1 MCESEE
7 NCLIKMKG
15 DKKMFEKF
23 KEKLGLKETEKDE
36 MEFKPFEQTQRA
48 EVATSIQ
55 RESTHNDND
64 DTRSGGV
71 ELKVIRPESYE
82 EVRTV
87 ADNLIAGCT
96 VVLNVEVLDRPVIIR
111 MLDFL
116 NGVTYCQD
124 GEIRKVSPSTF
135 IITPHSDIDISDM

>member
-1 MCESEE
+1 
-7 NCLIKMKG
+7 
-15 DKKMFEKF
+15 MFEKF
-23 KEKLGLKETEKDE
+23 MEKFSKREPEKDE

-48 EVATSIQ
+48 EVAAPQVKEIETHQEQPKEQ
-55 RESTHNDND
+55 RST
-64 DTRSGGV
+64 GV

-96 VVLNVEVLDRPVIIR
+96 VVLNVEALDKPIIFR

-124 GEIRKVSPSTF
+124 GEIKRVAPSTF
-135 IITPHSDIDISDM
+135 IITPHSDVDISDM

>member
-1 MCESEE
+1 
-7 NCLIKMKG
+7 
-15 DKKMFEKF
+15 MFEKF
-23 KEKLGLKETEKDE
+23 KEKLGLKETVKDE

-48 EVATSIQ
+48 EAVTSVQ
-55 RESTHNDND
+55 HEHVSTE
-64 DTRSGGV
+64 DTDARNGGV

-96 VVLNVEVLDRPVIIR
+96 VVLNVEVLERPVIIR

>member
-1 MCESEE
+1 
-7 NCLIKMKG
+7 
-15 DKKMFEKF
+15 MFEKF
-23 KEKLGLKETEKDE
+23 MEKFSKRENEKDE

-48 EVATSIQ
+48 EISAPQIKEE
-55 RESTHNDND
+55 ESEVQKTE
-64 DTRSGGV
+64 TRSSGV

-96 VVLNVEVLDRPVIIR
+96 VVLNVEALDKPVIFR

-124 GEIRKVSPSTF
+124 GEIKRVAPSTF
-135 IITPHSDIDISDM
+135 IITPHSDVDISDM

>member
-1 MCESEE
+1 
-7 NCLIKMKG
+7 
-15 DKKMFEKF
+15 MFEKF
-23 KEKLGLKETEKDE
+23 MEKFAKREAERDE

-48 EVATSIQ
+48 DVSAPKTTDDE
-55 RESTHNDND
+55 DNTQKSD
-64 DTRSGGV
+64 ARSNGV
-71 ELKVIRPESYE
+71 ELKVVRPESYE

-96 VVLNVEVLDRPVIIR
+96 VVLNVEALDKHVIFR

-124 GEIRKVSPSTF
+124 GEIKRVAPSTF
-135 IITPHSDIDISDM
+135 IITPHSNVDISDM

>member
-1 MCESEE
+1 
-7 NCLIKMKG
+7 
-15 DKKMFEKF
+15 MFEKF
-23 KEKLGLKETEKDE
+23 MEKFAKKEVEKDE

-48 EVATSIQ
+48 EIAAPQTIEEAPVAKT
-55 RESTHNDND
+55 EA
-64 DTRSGGV
+64 RSGGV

-82 EVRTV
+82 EVRAV

-96 VVLNVEVLDRPVIIR
+96 VVLNVEALAKPIVFK

-124 GEIRKVSPSTF
+124 GEIKRVAPSTF
-135 IITPHSDIDISDM
+135 IITPHSDVDISDM

>member
-1 MCESEE
+1 
-7 NCLIKMKG
+7 
-15 DKKMFEKF
+15 MFEKF
-23 KEKLGLKETEKDE
+23 MEKFAKKDAAKEE
-36 MEFKPFEQTQRA
+36 MEFKPFEQAQRA
-48 EVATSIQ
+48 EIAAPQPIEEEAPVQ
-55 RESTHNDND
+55 KNEG
-64 DTRSGGV
+64 RSSGV

-96 VVLNVEVLDRPVIIR
+96 VVLNVEALEKPVIFK

-124 GEIRKVSPSTF
+124 GEIKRVAPSTF

>member
-1 MCESEE
+1 
-7 NCLIKMKG
+7 
-15 DKKMFEKF
+15 MFEKF
-23 KEKLGLKETEKDE
+23 MEKFAKKEAQKDE
-36 MEFKPFEQTQRA
+36 MEFKPFDQAQRA
-48 EVATSIQ
+48 ELVAPQPQEEAPVQKS
-55 RESTHNDND
+55 EP
-64 DTRSGGV
+64 RSGGV
-71 ELKVIRPESYE
+71 ELKVIRPESYD

-96 VVLNVEVLDRPVIIR
+96 VVLNVEALEKPVIFK

-124 GEIRKVSPSTF
+124 GEIKRVAPSTF

>member
-1 MCESEE
+1 
-7 NCLIKMKG
+7 
-15 DKKMFEKF
+15 MFEKF
-23 KEKLGLKETEKDE
+23 MEKFAKKDMMAKDE
-36 MEFKPFEQTQRA
+36 LEFKPFEQAQRA
-48 EVATSIQ
+48 EVAAPQVTEEEPTAHKTEA
-55 RESTHNDND
+55 RST
-64 DTRSGGV
+64 GV

-96 VVLNVEVLDRPVIIR
+96 VVLNVEALDKQVIFR

-124 GEIRKVSPSTF
+124 GEIKRVAPSTF
-135 IITPHSDIDISDM
+135 IITPHSDVDISDM

>member
-1 MCESEE
+1 
-7 NCLIKMKG
+7 
-15 DKKMFEKF
+15 MFEKF
-23 KEKLGLKETEKDE
+23 MEKFAKKEAEKND
-36 MEFKPFEQTQRA
+36 MEFKPFEQAQRA
-48 EVATSIQ
+48 EIAAPQIIEEEAPVQKT
-55 RESTHNDND
+55 E
-64 DTRSGGV
+64 TRSSGV

-96 VVLNVEVLDRPVIIR
+96 VVLNVEALEKPVIFK

-116 NGVTYCQD
+116 NGVTYCKD
-124 GEIRKVSPSTF
+124 GEIKRVAPSTF

>member
-1 MCESEE
+1 
-7 NCLIKMKG
+7 
-15 DKKMFEKF
+15 MFEKF
-23 KEKLGLKETEKDE
+23 MEKFAKREAERDE
-36 MEFKPFEQTQRA
+36 MEFKPFEQSQRA
-48 EVATSIQ
+48 EVAPQVAEEETPAK
-55 RESTHNDND
+55 DA
-64 DTRSGGV
+64 RSNGV

-96 VVLNVEVLDRPVIIR
+96 VVLNVEALDKHVIFR

-124 GEIRKVSPSTF
+124 GEIKRVAPSTF
-135 IITPHSDIDISDM
+135 IITPHSNVDISDM

>member
-1 MCESEE
+1 
-7 NCLIKMKG
+7 
-15 DKKMFEKF
+15 MFEKF
-23 KEKLGLKETEKDE
+23 MEKFAKKESEKEE

-48 EVATSIQ
+48 EVAAPQVKEIEAPVQKPAEPRT
-55 RESTHNDND
+55 
-64 DTRSGGV
+64 GGV

-96 VVLNVEVLDRPVIIR
+96 VVLNVEALDKHVIFR

-124 GEIRKVSPSTF
+124 GEIKRVAPSTF

>member
-1 MCESEE
+1 
-7 NCLIKMKG
+7 
-15 DKKMFEKF
+15 MFEKF
-23 KEKLGLKETEKDE
+23 MEKFSKREPEKDE

-48 EVATSIQ
+48 EVAPPQVKEIEPHQEQPKEQ
-55 RESTHNDND
+55 RST
-64 DTRSGGV
+64 GV

-96 VVLNVEVLDRPVIIR
+96 VVLNVESLDKPIIFR

-124 GEIRKVSPSTF
+124 GEIKRVAPSTF
-135 IITPHSDIDISDM
+135 IITPHSDVDISDM

>member
-1 MCESEE
+1 
-7 NCLIKMKG
+7 
-15 DKKMFEKF
+15 MFEKF
-23 KEKLGLKETEKDE
+23 MEKFSKKEAEKDE

-48 EVATSIQ
+48 EVAAPQ
-55 RESTHNDND
+55 VKEAEPVAQKPE
-64 DTRSGGV
+64 TRSGGV

-96 VVLNVEVLDRPVIIR
+96 VVLNVEALDKHVIFR

-116 NGVTYCQD
+116 NGVTYCLD
-124 GEIRKVSPSTF
+124 GEIKRVAPSTF
-135 IITPHSDIDISDM
+135 IITPHNDVDISDM

>member
-1 MCESEE
+1 
-7 NCLIKMKG
+7 
-15 DKKMFEKF
+15 MFEKF
-23 KEKLGLKETEKDE
+23 MEKLSKKEVEKDE
-36 MEFKPFEQTQRA
+36 LEFKPFEQTQRA
-48 EVATSIQ
+48 EIVAPQVKEI
-55 RESTHNDND
+55 EVPEKKPAE
-64 DTRSGGV
+64 TRSNGV

-96 VVLNVEVLDRPVIIR
+96 VVLNVEALDKPIIFR

-124 GEIRKVSPSTF
+124 GEIKRVAPSTF
-135 IITPHSDIDISDM
+135 IITPHSDVDISDM